1 MMKFTTEQRVSLM
14 QLANLMRAARSD
26 FSKGKDVFRWIWNEG
41 EELLL
46 DVMGDEELCNNL
58 YYLVDDILTDLRQH
72 ALDWVVGE
80 FDGRCFR
87 DTKWDY
93 NRIEMLA
100 HDAVDQAMYNQLQF
114 SNWSRQQWSEHA
126 LKALEEMVK

>member
-1 MMKFTTEQRVSLM
+1 MQFTTEQRVKLM
-14 QLANLMRAARSD
+14 QLATLMRVARSD
-26 FSKGKDVFRWIWNEG
+26 SSKGEAVFHWLWNDG

-46 DVMGDEELCNNL
+46 DVMGEKKLCNDL
-58 YYLVDDILTDLRQH
+58 YYLVDDILTDIRQH
-72 ALDWVVGE
+72 ALDWVVGK

-100 HDAVDQAMYNQLQF
+100 HDEVDHTMLDQLRLYF
-114 SNWSRQQWSEHA
+114 CRQSHDNEKV
-126 LKALEEMVK
+126 LNALEWILK

>member
-1 MMKFTTEQRVSLM
+1 MQFTTDQRVKLM

-26 FSKGKDVFRWIWNEG
+26 FSKGEEVFQWVWNDG
-41 EELLL
+41 EDLLL
-46 DVMGDEELCNNL
+46 DVMGDKKLCNNL
-58 YYLVDDILTDLRQH
+58 YYLVDDILTDLKQH
-72 ALDWVVGE
+72 ALDWVVGK

-100 HDAVDQAMYNQLQF
+100 HDDVDQALYDQLQF
-114 SNWSRQQWSEHA
+114 YFYRQSHDDEKV
-126 LKALEEMVK
+126 LKALEWMMK

>member
-1 MMKFTTEQRVSLM
+1 MNFTTEQGVNLM
-14 QLANLMRAARSD
+14 RLANLMRAARGD
-26 FSKGKDVFRWIWNEG
+26 FSKGRDVFRWLWNDG

-46 DVMGDEELCNNL
+46 GVMHEDDGDSL
-58 YYLVDDILTDLRQH
+58 YYLVDDILTDLRQY

-100 HDAVDQAMYNQLQF
+100 HGTVDQAMYNQLQF
-114 SNWSRQQWSEHA
+114 SFWRKSHDGEKV
-126 LKALEEMVK
+126 LKALERMVI